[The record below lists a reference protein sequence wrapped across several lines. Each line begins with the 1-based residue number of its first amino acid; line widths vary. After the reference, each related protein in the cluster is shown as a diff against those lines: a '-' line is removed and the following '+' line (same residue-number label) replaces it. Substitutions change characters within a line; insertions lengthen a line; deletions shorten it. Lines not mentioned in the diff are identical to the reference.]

1 MVVMS
6 YETISRYFTAPG
18 SRLTSVVFRLL
29 RDPPDTVT
37 RNAAFFY
44 NGPLLCLVPAPVY
57 GSGGKKSDE
66 SIQKRDGGTIR
77 SLKLPV
83 GLILIS

>member
-57 GSGGKKSDE
+57 GSGG
-66 SIQKRDGGTIR
+66 GGG
-77 SLKLPV
+77 K
-83 GLILIS
+83 

>member
-57 GSGGKKSDE
+57 GSGGEKVMNQFKREMEVQSDL
-66 SIQKRDGGTIR
+66 SSFPLG
-77 SLKLPV
+77 SY
-83 GLILIS
+83 